1 MFNQGRKVVFLFLA
15 LAIISSFFPVRGA
28 ETASGTANAGIADQV
43 IMAFQIERIGDFL
56 SEPGNNP
63 YEILRRLGRAIN
75 KDWPAGQNDLKAA
88 SFFNPAAIGTPDF
101 LKPQSTLYLTTG
113 QKQHTEEL
121 LSGYAAD
128 FDKLLAEC
136 RPASQALV
144 IKMAC
149 ESKNLKEV
157 LRVMTVNPDA
167 AKKLKPQQLY
177 RIENQI
183 IPMLDASD
191 YLVGAAVISLNGFF
205 GRVNIV
211 SNAGNLGSRQI
222 EHNLTIGDFINEDS
236 LMLFAQT
243 HPIEDPAETMKNIR
257 AVPQSDTIIQMV
269 ASAGLDFEKDILAN
283 TARESVLYVN
293 LDPTGDG
300 GLPDVRFAAPVP
312 EINKLRENLDK
323 LKTLCMQ
330 TGIFTQIMDE
340 DKISLVK
347 LSYFMF
353 PQISVYAG
361 LAENFLVLATGKKNL
376 MKEISHILNV
386 KAGKAKG
393 ARAVKDLKR
402 FWKVKFADFNNQLQ
416 RFLQSPLLRD
426 KGIPPV
432 SNLKFLEDF
441 GELEIQTKASE
452 KIIEFIADLP
462 INKQ

>member
-1 MFNQGRKVVFLFLA
+1 MFNLGRKVVFLFLA
-15 LAIISSFFPVRGA
+15 ISLISSFFPVWSA
-28 ETASGTANAGIADQV
+28 ETASGTTTASTADQV
-43 IMAFQIERIGDFL
+43 IMAFQIERVGSFL

-63 YEILRRLGRAIN
+63 YEALRRLGRAIN
-75 KDWPAGQNDLKAA
+75 KDWPAGQADLKAA
-88 SFFNPAAIGTPDF
+88 SFFNPATIGTPDF
-101 LKPQSTLYLTTG
+101 LKPQSTLHLTND

-128 FDKLLAEC
+128 FDKLMSEC
-136 RPASQALV
+136 RPASQALI
-144 IKMAC
+144 IKTAC

-157 LRVMTVNPDA
+157 LKTMTLHPDS
-167 AKKLKPQQLY
+167 AKKLNPQQRY

-183 IPMLDASD
+183 LPMLDASD
-191 YLVGAAVISLNGFF
+191 YLVGVAVVSLNGFF
-205 GRVNIV
+205 CRVNIV
-211 SNAGNLGSRQI
+211 SNAGNFASNKI

-243 HPIEDPAETMKNIR
+243 HPIEDPAETMKNIK

-312 EINKLRENLDK
+312 EINKLRDNLDK

-376 MKEISHILNV
+376 VKEISHILDV

-393 ARAVKDLKR
+393 ARAVKNLKR

-441 GELEIQTKASE
+441 SELEVQTKADE
-452 KIIEFIADLP
+452 KVIEFIVDLP